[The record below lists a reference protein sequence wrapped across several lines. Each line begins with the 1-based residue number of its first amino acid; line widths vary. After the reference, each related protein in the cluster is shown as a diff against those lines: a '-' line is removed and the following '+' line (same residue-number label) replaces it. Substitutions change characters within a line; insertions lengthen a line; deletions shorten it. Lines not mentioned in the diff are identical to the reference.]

1 MGFPKLGPMTADAF
15 LDWIET
21 QSERYELVDGYPVK
35 MMTGAKQSHNVV
47 ASNILL
53 SIGPAAKARKCRPTA
68 NDTAVRTGP
77 TALRYPDVV
86 VDCGPPNPSAREASR
101 PTLVVEVSSPST
113 LTTDVTDKLDE
124 YQRHADI
131 RVIMFVE
138 PDVVSI
144 KVYRRDASGEWAIE
158 KYGSLDDVIDLPE
171 IGARLPLADIY
182 DTLEPKLR
190 PVLQVVPE

>member
-1 MGFPKLGPMTADAF
+1 MGIPKLGPMTADAF

-35 MMTGAKQSHNVV
+35 MMTGAREGHNIV
-47 ASNILL
+47 ASNILVAL
-53 SIGPAAKARKCRPTA
+53 VPVAKARKCRTTA
-68 NDTAVRTGP
+68 KDTAVRTGP
-77 TALRYPDVV
+77 TALRCPDI
-86 VDCGPPNPSAREASR
+86 VDCGPPNPLAKEASR
-101 PTLVVEVSSPST
+101 PALVVEVSSPTT
-113 LTTDVTDKLDE
+113 LTTDATDKLEE
-124 YQRHADI
+124 YQRHEEI
-131 RVIMFVE
+131 RVIMLIE

-144 KVYRRDASGEWAIE
+144 KVYRRDNSGGWAIE
-158 KYGSLDDVIDLPE
+158 KYGNLDEVIDLPE